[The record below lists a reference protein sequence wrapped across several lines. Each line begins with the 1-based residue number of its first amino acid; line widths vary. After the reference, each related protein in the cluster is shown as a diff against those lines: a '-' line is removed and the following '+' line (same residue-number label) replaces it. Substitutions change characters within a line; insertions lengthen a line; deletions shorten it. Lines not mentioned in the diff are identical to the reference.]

1 MRTPIG
7 GGETAS
13 WPIQVNLT
21 GPDLQPAE
29 PATRSQLNDGAGDAA
44 VSDSK
49 ALVNLGNPELR
60 VAVDR
65 QRAADLGVRV
75 GDLARA
81 LRLMVSGEDEISSFR
96 EKGERYPV
104 KIRVREDQ
112 RSDMRE
118 RSAG

>member
-13 WPIQVNLT
+13 YPIQVNLT
-21 GPDLQPAE
+21 GPDLRKLSGLRA
-29 PATRSQLNDGAGDAA
+29 ADARTTCRRCRA
-44 VSDSK
+44 ISDSK
-49 ALVNLGNPELR
+49 AVVNLSNPELR

-81 LRLMVSGEDEISSFR
+81 LG
-96 EKGERYPV
+96 
-104 KIRVREDQ
+104 
-112 RSDMRE
+112 
-118 RSAG
+118 